1 MADGDHQSSQS
12 AALIGSYDDLLIE
25 ILHRLPVISI
35 LRFKSVSKHWRS
47 LLNHRRFTLL
57 YDKSLVSSP
66 GIFARNLYV
75 PFDVENQSSP
85 PFSSLDFYPDPRGIK
100 IVQSCNGLL
109 LCCSNKGNED
119 RDYYVFNPT
128 TKQFA
133 IIPPVSGGKN
143 VVRNI
148 RCMVLAF
155 HPTDCPHY
163 KVACIYRTTYEQV
176 LNIQIYSSDTRK
188 WKMIPDE
195 SFWESYYT
203 PFSGVSYWNG
213 AILWAPASS
222 LPSYF
227 KLDIEKFHDLEL
239 PSPLPVR
246 VKPFGCYR
254 DGMRPVYFGESR
266 GHLHLVETASLENP
280 LHLKVFEM
288 FCDHSG
294 WFVKYLVELDDLAAT
309 YLEIIR
315 NVQSP
320 SRPYEFEVL
329 DVVKGEEEEDTFMVV
344 KIFMKI
350 IRFNIM
356 DKSFKE
362 IFDLIDTVHGNIG
375 PWDVYRYTKTLT
387 YV

>member
-1 MADGDHQSSQS
+1 MPDGDYQSSQS
-12 AALIGSYDDLLIE
+12 AALIGSNDDLLTE

-47 LLNHRRFTLL
+47 LLNHRRFTLM

-66 GIFARNLYV
+66 GVFVRNLYV
-75 PFDVENQSSP
+75 PFDVQNQSSP
-85 PFSSLDFYPDPRGIK
+85 PFSSLDFYPDSRGIK

-133 IIPPVSGGKN
+133 IIPPVSGWW
-143 VVRNI
+143 
-148 RCMVLAF
+148 F
-155 HPTDCPHY
+155 
-163 KVACIYRTTYEQV
+163 
-176 LNIQIYSSDTRK
+176 
-188 WKMIPDE
+188 
-195 SFWESYYT
+195 
-203 PFSGVSYWNG
+203 
-213 AILWAPASS
+213 
-222 LPSYF
+222 
-227 KLDIEKFHDLEL
+227 
-239 PSPLPVR
+239 
-246 VKPFGCYR
+246 VKY
-254 DGMRPVYFGESR
+254 
-266 GHLHLVETASLENP
+266 LVELDDLAATYLEIIRNVQSP
-280 LHLKVFEM
+280 SRPYEFEVLDVVKGEEEEDTFM
-288 FCDHSG
+288 VVKIFMKIIRFNIVDKSFKEIFDLIDIVHG
-294 WFVKYLVELDDLAAT
+294 NIGPWDVHRWFVKYLVELDDLAAT

-375 PWDVYRYTKTLT
+375 PWDVHRYTKTLT

>member
-12 AALIGSYDDLLIE
+12 AALIGSYDDLLTE

-100 IVQSCNGLL
+100 IMQSCNGLL

-119 RDYYVFNPT
+119 RDFFVFNPPLNNW
-128 TKQFA
+128 Q
-133 IIPPVSGGKN
+133 SSH
-143 VVRNI
+143 
-148 RCMVLAF
+148 RCMDEHGPKFL
-155 HPTDCPHY
+155 
-163 KVACIYRTTYEQV
+163 
-176 LNIQIYSSDTRK
+176 QIYSSDTRK

-254 DGMRPVYFGESR
+254 DGMRP
-266 GHLHLVETASLENP
+266 
-280 LHLKVFEM
+280 
-288 FCDHSG
+288 
-294 WFVKYLVELDDLAAT
+294 YLVELDDLPAT

-375 PWDVYRYTKTLT
+375 PMGVYRYT
-387 YV
+387 